1 MVESTTETVNVLPAY
16 QETYLKDLLSN
27 ASTVGGDGMYIPEYQ
42 TAGLTGGQQAGLNL
56 GYGGVGSYLP
66 MMQAGANT
74 LGQGI
79 GGYQQ
84 GMNYATSGVPLFQS
98 GANTISGALSGASP
112 YQQASQQ
119 GFQNVMQNAPGMA
132 GSAANLGNMYGA
144 QGAGY
149 GSQGAG
155 YGAQGAGFGAQ
166 SIGTGAQS
174 AQNIMNATAAA
185 MPYQGLASNTIAGS
199 TQGYNPQS
207 YQSYMDPYTDSVVRQ
222 AEDDAYRNYDR
233 QAGQITARAVG
244 SGAFGGD
251 REAIARQELGRNT
264 TDQLART
271 TGQLRSQGYQQAQNQ
286 AQNAF
291 QNQQARQQQA
301 GQLFGQLGTAYG
313 QLGQQGAQAAGQ
325 MGLAGLGQGIKGAQ
339 LGLQGSQLGAQT
351 AGQGGRLG
359 LQGQQLASGAASGLG
374 GLGTSYGK
382 LGLQGA
388 QGLGS
393 LGGQYTALGG
403 QMGNLSQG
411 LANAG
416 RFQGQMGQDLQAAQG
431 QDINTLMGL
440 GGFEQRYNQA
450 GLDAQRQTT
459 MDRQMQPYQQMAF
472 LSDIFRGVPS
482 TASTYGS
489 TYTPPPSFLSQ
500 LGGLGMGMA
509 GLYNSGMFGGQ
520 T

>member
-1 MVESTTETVNVLPAY
+1 MVESTNTSVNVLPEY
-16 QETYLKDLLSN
+16 QEKYLKDLLSN
-27 ASTVGGDGMYIPEYQ
+27 AQTVGGDGMYIPEYQ
-42 TAGLTGGQQAGLNL
+42 TAGLTGGQNAALNL

-84 GMNYATSGVPLFQS
+84 GMNYALSGVPLFQG
-98 GANTISGALSGASP
+98 GAQG
-112 YQQASQQ
+112 YQS
-119 GFQNVMQNAPGMA
+119 VMQNAPGIA

-149 GSQGAG
+149 GS
-155 YGAQGAGFGAQ
+155 QGAGFGAQ

-174 AQNIMNATAAA
+174 AQNIMNATAGA

-207 YQSYMDPYTDSVVRQ
+207 YQSYMDPYTDSVIRQ
-222 AEDDAYRNYDR
+222 AEDDAFRNYDR

-244 SGAFGGD
+244 QGAFGGD

-374 GLGTSYGK
+374 
-382 LGLQGA
+382 
-388 QGLGS
+388 S

-403 QMGNLSQG
+403 QMGNLGQG
-411 LANAG
+411 LVNAG

-440 GGFEQRYNQA
+440 GGFEQSYNQA

-459 MDRQMQPYQQMAF
+459 MDRQMQPYQQLAF

-482 TASTYGS
+482 TASNYGS
-489 TYTPPPSFLSQ
+489 SYTPPPSFLSQ
-500 LGGLGMGMA
+500 LGGLGMGLA
-509 GLYNSGMFGGQ
+509 GLSNSGIFGGQ
-520 T
+520 

>member
-1 MVESTTETVNVLPAY
+1 MAESTNTSYNVLPEY
-16 QETYLKDLLSN
+16 QETYLKDLLAN
-27 ASTVGGDGMYIPEYQ
+27 ASTLGGSGMFIPEYQ
-42 TAGLTGGQQAGLNL
+42 TAGLTGGQSAALGL

-84 GMNYATSGVPLFQS
+84 GMNYALSGVPLFQG
-98 GANTISGALSGASP
+98 GA
-112 YQQASQQ
+112 Q
-119 GFQNVMQNAPGMA
+119 GLQNVMQSAPGIA
-132 GSAANLGNMYGA
+132 GTSAALGNMYGA

-155 YGAQGAGFGAQ
+155 YGAQGAGIGAQ

-222 AEDDAYRNYDR
+222 AEDDAFRNYDR

-264 TDQLART
+264 MDQLSRT
-271 TGQLRSQGYQQAQNQ
+271 TGQLRSQGYQQAQQQ

-339 LGLQGSQLGAQT
+339 LGIQGSQLGLQGSQLGAQA
-351 AGQGGRLG
+351 AGQGGKLG

-374 GLGTSYGK
+374 T
-382 LGLQGA
+382 
-388 QGLGS
+388 

-403 QMGNLSQG
+403 QMGNLGQG
-411 LANAG
+411 LVNAG

-440 GGFEQRYNQA
+440 GGFEQRFNQA
-450 GLDAQRQTT
+450 GLDAQRQTM

-482 TASTYGS
+482 SASTYGS
-489 TYTPPPSFLSQ
+489 SYTPPPSFLSQ
-500 LGGLGMGMA
+500 LGGLGMGVA
-509 GLYNSGMFGGQ
+509 GLYNSGIFGGQ
-520 T
+520 